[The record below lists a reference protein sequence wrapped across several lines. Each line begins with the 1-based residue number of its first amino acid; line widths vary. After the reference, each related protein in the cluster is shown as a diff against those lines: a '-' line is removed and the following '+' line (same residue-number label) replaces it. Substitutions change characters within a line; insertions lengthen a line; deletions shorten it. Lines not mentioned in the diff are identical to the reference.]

1 MNFEQARSNMV
12 LNQLRANR
20 IKNSSLIEKIELF
33 PRENL
38 YPKPFKHLAYSD
50 KIIFLDDGRFILPPL
65 TSFHLLQAL
74 GEIDDENILEIG
86 SGFGTST
93 SIINKFSS
101 NIDCI
106 ESSSQM
112 TEVFKDS
119 IKEGL
124 FNASLLNLTI
134 DEFFNNKK
142 PNIQKYQKIIVN
154 GSLDEEPINIIKN
167 ASDNAEIVC
176 IIDNQDFKHKIVKYI
191 KDKNMQLLNMAR
203 IIIAPSLWIVKKLI
217 SFFVGVP

>member
-38 YPKPFKHLAYSD
+38 YPKPYKHLAYSD

-74 GEIDDENILEIG
+74 GEIDDDNILEIG
-86 SGFGTST
+86 SGFGAST

-106 ESSSQM
+106 ESSMQM

-124 FNASLLNLTI
+124 FNASLLDLTI
-134 DEFFNNKK
+134 EEFFNNKK
-142 PNIQKYQKIIVN
+142 PNIKKYQKIIIN
-154 GSLDEEPINIIKN
+154 GSLDEEPIN
-167 ASDNAEIVC
+167 
-176 IIDNQDFKHKIVKYI
+176 
-191 KDKNMQLLNMAR
+191 L
-203 IIIAPSLWIVKKLI
+203 SLIHI
-217 SFFVGVP
+217 

>member
-1 MNFEQARSNMV
+1 MNFEQARTNMV

-38 YPKPFKHLAYSD
+38 YPKSYKHLAYSD

-74 GEIDDENILEIG
+74 GEIDDESILEIG

-106 ESSSQM
+106 ESSVQM
-112 TEVFKDS
+112 TEVFKNS

-124 FNASLLNLTI
+124 FNASLLDLTI
-134 DEFFNNKK
+134 EDSSITKSQILKNTKRLLL
-142 PNIQKYQKIIVN
+142 
-154 GSLDEEPINIIKN
+154 SLIHI
-167 ASDNAEIVC
+167 
-176 IIDNQDFKHKIVKYI
+176 
-191 KDKNMQLLNMAR
+191 
-203 IIIAPSLWIVKKLI
+203 
-217 SFFVGVP
+217 

>member
-38 YPKPFKHLAYSD
+38 YPKTYKHLAYSD

-93 SIINKFSS
+93 SIISKFST

-106 ESSSQM
+106 ETSQQM
-112 TEVFKDS
+112 TQVFKDS
-119 IKEGL
+119 LTEGL
-124 FNASLLNLTI
+124 FDASLLDLTI
-134 DEFFNNKK
+134 EEFFSNKT
-142 PNIQKYQKIIVN
+142 PNIQKYQKIIIN
-154 GSLDEEPINIIKN
+154 GSLDEEPLNLIKN
-167 ASDNAEIVC
+167 VSDNSEIVC
-176 IIDNQDFKHKIVKYI
+176 IIDNKDFKHKIVKYL
-191 KDKNMQLLNMAR
+191 KVGGKSN
-203 IIIAPSLWIVKKLI
+203 K
-217 SFFVGVP
+217 FVIDEASSSYIYKYVQSEPFVF